1 MKGRFESKYKMNYTL
16 ENRKRES
23 EKVRARHPDRI
34 PVICERVCDSA
45 VGDMKKCKFL
55 LPHYLTV
62 GQFLVALRKH
72 AQLSP
77 EVALFVYVHGSVP
90 PVSAK
95 MDDIY
100 TKHKDE
106 DGFLYM
112 NFSNEP
118 VFGNSPSSSE
128 VLRI

>member
-23 EKVRARHPDRI
+23 AKAREQHPDRI

-62 GQFLVALRKH
+62 GQFLVHIRKRV
-72 AQLSP
+72 QLSP
-77 EVALFVYVHGSVP
+77 EVALFVYVNDSVLP
-90 PVSAK
+90 ISLQMA
-95 MDDIY
+95 DIY
-100 TKHKDE
+100 AKHKDE

-112 NFSNEP
+112 KYSGEAT
-118 VFGNSPSSSE
+118 FGCK
-128 VLRI
+128 